1 MYSSKNNNDTHRY
14 WILPV
19 AKVAPAK
26 ARKLVKDGAKSIAS
40 RITKPKIR
48 LSIIEC
54 KRKSQAL
61 EPIWWWIFL
70 SFLLSLLLLGFFS
83 RCLCVDLDHSF
94 YLLLGVSIDSDETC
108 HRFLS
113 GALLLL
119 TFWFFISS
127 ALKPFT
133 NRRLKSFLV
142 AFRYIHLFSS
152 LLTVRVRV
160 LCIAVGILFTDFY
173 YHNLYVRHIRTN
185 HSQSVKAF
193 LCDIEFYSLLFV
205 MLFLSI
211 AFFLRLPFILVWRLA
226 SRKRLLFVGL
236 CYLFFAGGLIIAL
249 TRCVVSTL

>member
-1 MYSSKNNNDTHRY
+1 MDFASGKSRARKSKKAGERRSKKHRIKNNKTENKTIYHWMQTEIPSTWTDLMVD
-14 WILPV
+14 I
-19 AKVAPAK
+19 
-26 ARKLVKDGAKSIAS
+26 
-40 RITKPKIR
+40 
-48 LSIIEC
+48 
-54 KRKSQAL
+54 
-61 EPIWWWIFL
+61 
-70 SFLLSLLLLGFFS
+70 SFLFALLLLLGFFA
-83 RCLCVDLDHSF
+83 RCLCVDLDHTF

-211 AFFLRLPFILVWRLA
+211 AFFLRLPFILVGIEKVAVCWIV
-226 SRKRLLFVGL
+226 LLIF
-236 CYLFFAGGLIIAL
+236 CGGVDYRIDEMRRINFIRWLK
-249 TRCVVSTL
+249 